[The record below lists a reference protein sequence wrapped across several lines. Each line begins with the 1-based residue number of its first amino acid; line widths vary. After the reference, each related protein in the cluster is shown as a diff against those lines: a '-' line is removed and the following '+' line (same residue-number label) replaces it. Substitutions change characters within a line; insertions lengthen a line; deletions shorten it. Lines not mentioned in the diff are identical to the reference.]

1 MVEGTADRTG
11 TSFRQLFCH
20 QSGLSGQKRL
30 IAFCISPIPA
40 CQLLQGGFCLPHLFL
55 PLLNRLFPFRK
66 LLCQAKQP
74 LLLTLQP
81 LQTEFQR
88 IGFSGCAFQP
98 LLFLF
103 QRFQLLLQALK
114 LLLRLIPALS
124 GLCLPPGGFFLLCP
138 RLFALFKQR
147 KVVLQFHKFLLQA
160 GETGVIPFP
169 FFLRFPDGGLGIFL
183 KKGQRFFP
191 LLLPLLARVQLL
203 FSLLKIPL
211 CRLRLFSLLC
221 EGQPLFQF
229 LLLFL
234 PGKKKRESLPLLLQK
249 SNLPIGFLRLPQF
262 FLQRTFCLLLLL
274 FLQRHVLKGLFLL

>member
-1 MVEGTADRTG
+1 MVEGTADRAG
-11 TSFRQLFCH
+11 ASFRQFFRH
-20 QSGLSGQKRL
+20 QSGLGGQKRL

-40 CQLLQGGFCLPHLFL
+40 CQLMQGGFCLPHLFF

-88 IGFSGCAFQP
+88 IGPSGCRFQP

-138 RLFALFKQR
+138 RLFALFKQG
-147 KVVLQFHKFLLQA
+147 KVALQLHQLLLQA
-160 GETGVIPFP
+160 GETGVMPFP
-169 FFLRFPDGGLGIFL
+169 FFFRFPDGGLGIFL

-191 LLLPLLARVQLL
+191 LLLTLPSSVQFL

-211 CRLRLFSLLC
+211 CRRRLFSLLG

-249 SNLPIGFLRLPQF
+249 GELPIGFLRLPQL
-262 FLQRTFCLLLLL
+262 FLQRTFRLLLLL